1 MKSISQTKREA
12 RECLRGHWTPVVL
25 ATAVYGVIAMLCVSP
40 NYVYQLTHPNY
51 VQDLSYAMQTNN
63 LSDMMGIYGGITRL
77 SSISSLLSILV
88 INVLVVGFMNAF
100 LKFYRDKDTAITR
113 NMFAIAFKDY
123 GHKILGMFLMGLFI
137 ALWTLLLIIPGIIK
151 TFSYAMTPFILHEY
165 PTVGVN
171 DAIDISRK
179 MMKGH
184 KLDLFLL
191 ELSFIGW
198 AFLCV
203 LTLGIGFLWLTPYM
217 QTSIS
222 IFYEDVKAEYIEKN
236 GDMALR

>member
-12 RECLRGHWTPVVL
+12 RECLKGHWTPGVL
-25 ATAVYGVIAMLCVSP
+25 ATAVFFLIVMACTSP
-40 NYVYQLTHPNY
+40 SYLYQFIHPEY
-51 VQDLSYAMQTNN
+51 AQDLVYAAQTND
-63 LSDMMGIYGGITRL
+63 LSAMMNIYGSLTRL
-77 SSISSLLSILV
+77 SSISSLLSILL
-88 INVLVVGFMNAF
+88 INALIVGLVNAF
-100 LKFYRDKDTAITR
+100 LKFYKEQDTAITR
-113 NMFAIAFKDY
+113 NMFNIAFKDY
-123 GHKILGMFLMGLFI
+123 GHKILGMFLMNLFI

-151 TFSYAMTPFILHEY
+151 SFSYAMTPYILDEY

-171 DAIDISRK
+171 DSIDISRK

-198 AFLCV
+198 GILSIF
-203 LTLGIGFLWLTPYM
+203 TLGIGFLWLYPYI
-217 QTSIS
+217 QTSMS

>member
-1 MKSISQTKREA
+1 MKSISQNKREA
-12 RECLRGHWTPVVL
+12 RECLRGNWTPAVL
-25 ATAVYGVIAMLCVSP
+25 ASAVYAVISFLCISP
-40 NYVYQLTHPNY
+40 SYLYPLTHPNY
-51 VQDLSYAMQTNN
+51 AQDLAYAMETNN
-63 LSDMMGIYGGITRL
+63 ISDLMGIYGGMSRL
-77 SSISSLLSILV
+77 SSISSLLYILV
-88 INVLVVGFMNAF
+88 LNVLIVGFMSAF
-100 LKFYRDKDTAITR
+100 LKFYREKDTAITR
-113 NMFAIAFKDY
+113 NMFNMAFKDY

-151 TFSYAMTPFILHEY
+151 TFSYAMTPYILNEY
-165 PTVGVN
+165 PSVGVN
-171 DAIDISRK
+171 DSIDISRK

-198 AFLCV
+198 GILCI
-203 LTLGIGFLWLTPYM
+203 LTLGIGFLWLVPYM
-217 QTSIS
+217 QTSLS

>member
-12 RECLRGHWTPVVL
+12 RECLRGHWTPAVL
-25 ATAVYGVIAMLCVSP
+25 AIAVFFVVGVLCTSP
-40 NYVYQLTHPNY
+40 NYIYQLTHPEY
-51 VQDLSYAMQTNN
+51 VQDLTYAAQTN
-63 LSDMMGIYGGITRL
+63 DMSAMMNIYGSITRY

-88 INVLVVGFMNAF
+88 LNVIVVGLVNAF
-100 LKFYRDKDTAITR
+100 LKFYKEKDTSITR
-113 NMFAIAFKDY
+113 NMFNLAFKDY
-123 GHKILGMFLMGLFI
+123 GHKVLGMFLMNLFI
-137 ALWTLLLIIPGIIK
+137 VLWTLLLIIPGIIK
-151 TFSYAMTPFILHEY
+151 SFSYAMTPFILDEY
-165 PTVGVN
+165 PTVGVG
-171 DAIDISRK
+171 DSIDISRK

-198 AFLCV
+198 GILCIF
-203 LTLGIGFLWLTPYM
+203 TLGIGFLWLYPYM
-217 QTSIS
+217 QTSIA